1 MIRLR
6 TSTVLVALGVMGH
19 LWVQNRKMKEAMLRH
34 DLVLPTPPLAQFM
47 NAFSASL
54 EKARQRRMERQVLA
68 AYAAGVDRPLAE
80 T

>member
-6 TSTVLVALGVMGH
+6 TSTVLIALGVMGH

-34 DLVLPTPPLAQFM
+34 DLVLPTPPLVRLM
-47 NAFSASL
+47 NTFTASL
-54 EKARQRRMERQVLA
+54 EEARQRRMERQVLA
-68 AYAAGVDRPLAE
+68 AYADRVDRPLAE